1 MKTLARQLLLTI
13 TSAAFALPAMPGT
26 PPTRQAPSMIQRSNY
41 AALPAPAGPYST
53 AVRHRDTLYLSGM
66 TAFGTAAQGQ
76 GLARE
81 AETILQQIQEI
92 AHAEGLTLQNLVK
105 VTIFVTTLDDLD
117 GLRQVLFKHY
127 QGALPASSL
136 VRVAGLFSSQVSVEV
151 EAVLGFAL
159 H

>member
-13 TSAAFALPAMPGT
+13 TSTAFALPAMPGT
-26 PPTRQAPSMIQRSNY
+26 PPTEPTPSMIQRSNY
-41 AALPAPAGPYST
+41 DALPAPAGPYST

-81 AETILQQIQEI
+81 AEAILQQIQKI

-117 GLRQVLFKHY
+117 GLRQVLSKHY
-127 QGALPASSL
+127 AGALPASSL
-136 VRVAGLFSSQVSVEV
+136 VRVAGLFSAQVSVEV
-151 EAVLGFAL
+151 EAVLGF
-159 H
+159 